1 MSKQTVNELVIEQRN
16 FKTQL
21 SQLQAKISEAYEKFD
36 IGMDDLANEL
46 YDEKEFTE
54 KNFSIL
60 RTKLQIVA
68 EILESNSIQA

>member
-1 MSKQTVNELVIEQRN
+1 MSKQTMLELKIEQINYR
-16 FKTQL
+16 TQL
-21 SQLQAKISEAYEKFD
+21 SRLQAKISEAYEKFD